1 MIGVNNLQAAC
12 DACAHF
18 MGTTD
23 TWNQLRNLDLWTKKE
38 RINDTEISKLL

>member
-12 DACAHF
+12 DASAHF
-18 MGTTD
+18 MGATH

-38 RINDTEISKLL
+38 RLNDTEISKLL